1 MPSRGKNLV
10 ELALALSN
18 SRKSKRNNNIMYSY
32 LFSISFLGNDIL
44 GQKRDANV
52 VENAVASTSGYTG
65 SKSDDKSNIDEAP
78 YIDSSESFSPTNS
91 ELSFEDEDDYD
102 QTNEKE
108 KGTGRAHE
116 DLEAISVVNEGSV
129 EENLAETNKKRV
141 RRKKADKASWKR
153 SVVKA
158 KRLSGMKYVNR
169 SGKEVPEKKPLVA
182 NCARCRYKC
191 NLAIPNEQR
200 GVLCQEFWS
209 LGDYDKQKLHLS
221 SLITTVP
228 VKRRKV
234 ETGELKRKT
243 SRIYYLKDTNGSRKR
258 VCLNFFCKTF
268 AISHRV
274 VETCM
279 KNISSSG
286 MYIGYDKRKDTKPH
300 NLTDEGTA
308 LLVHEHID
316 SFPRVESHY
325 CRKDSTKQYLG
336 SDLNISIMH
345 RLYCEDFCAS
355 KNIQP
360 VSRFIYQKIF
370 HQYEPALDFFI
381 PKKDQCYKCNA
392 YKSATD
398 KTLLLEEYESHKKR
412 EKDAMLMKK
421 KDKEKLLLRKEAILQ
436 VHFAGDNQIFYK
448 LKLNVYNFTIF
459 DASNSN
465 GYCYVWDET
474 HGKKGSTEIGTCI
487 LKYLYELPE
496 TVTHVSSFSDT
507 CGGQN
512 RNKYVAAAM
521 LFAVNKIHHLNVI
534 DLKFMESGHSYL
546 EADAMHATI
555 ERARKHKS
563 IYTTR
568 EWSVLISTA
577 RRNPRP
583 YYVNNLRFDDFY
595 DLQELAATMTPNT
608 TTNTNQEKVQW
619 LKIKWMRFEK
629 TDPYL
634 IKYKYELSDEEFLLI
649 DVAGRRKRGRQ
660 QGWSSYELSKKYS
673 QRIPISLKKKNDLL
687 FLLLTKVIPTEYQQY
702 IQDIPATL
710 QPAPQDDD

>member
-1 MPSRGKNLV
+1 MPSR
-10 ELALALSN
+10 
-18 SRKSKRNNNIMYSY
+18 
-32 LFSISFLGNDIL
+32 GNDIL

-65 SKSDDKSNIDEAP
+65 SKSDDKSNFDEAP

-243 SRIYYLKDTNGSRKR
+243 SRIYYLKDTNGS
-258 VCLNFFCKTF
+258 
-268 AISHRV
+268 H
-274 VETCM
+274 
-279 KNISSSG
+279 
-286 MYIGYDKRKDTKPH
+286 
-300 NLTDEGTA
+300 
-308 LLVHEHID
+308 
-316 SFPRVESHY
+316 
-325 CRKDSTKQYLG
+325 
-336 SDLNISIMH
+336 
-345 RLYCEDFCAS
+345 
-355 KNIQP
+355 
-360 VSRFIYQKIF
+360 
-370 HQYEPALDFFI
+370 
-381 PKKDQCYKCNA
+381 
-392 YKSATD
+392 

-421 KDKEKLLLRKEAILQ
+421 KDKEKAVAEKGSSFRAVTFDLQAILQ
-436 VHFAGDNQIFYK
+436 VPFAGDNQIFYK

-563 IYTTR
+563 ITPP
-568 EWSVLISTA
+568 ENGL
-577 RRNPRP
+577 
-583 YYVNNLRFDDFY
+583 FD
-595 DLQELAATMTPNT
+595 
-608 TTNTNQEKVQW
+608 
-619 LKIKWMRFEK
+619 
-629 TDPYL
+629 
-634 IKYKYELSDEEFLLI
+634 I
-649 DVAGRRKRGRQ
+649 DG
-660 QGWSSYELSKKYS
+660 
-673 QRIPISLKKKNDLL
+673 
-687 FLLLTKVIPTEYQQY
+687 
-702 IQDIPATL
+702 
-710 QPAPQDDD
+710 

>member
-18 SRKSKRNNNIMYSY
+18 SR
-32 LFSISFLGNDIL
+32 NDIL

-52 VENAVASTSGYTG
+52 DENAVASTSGYTG

-158 KRLSGMKYVNR
+158 KRLN
-169 SGKEVPEKKPLVA
+169 
-182 NCARCRYKC
+182 
-191 NLAIPNEQR
+191 
-200 GVLCQEFWS
+200 
-209 LGDYDKQKLHLS
+209 
-221 SLITTVP
+221 
-228 VKRRKV
+228 
-234 ETGELKRKT
+234 
-243 SRIYYLKDTNGSRKR
+243 
-258 VCLNFFCKTF
+258 
-268 AISHRV
+268 
-274 VETCM
+274 
-279 KNISSSG
+279 
-286 MYIGYDKRKDTKPH
+286 
-300 NLTDEGTA
+300 
-308 LLVHEHID
+308 
-316 SFPRVESHY
+316 
-325 CRKDSTKQYLG
+325 
-336 SDLNISIMH
+336 
-345 RLYCEDFCAS
+345 
-355 KNIQP
+355 
-360 VSRFIYQKIF
+360 
-370 HQYEPALDFFI
+370 FFI

-421 KDKEKLLLRKEAILQ
+421 IDKEKAVAEKGSSFRAVTFDLQAILQ
-436 VHFAGDNQIFYK
+436 VPFAGDNQIFYK

-608 TTNTNQEKVQW
+608 TTNNTNQEKVQW

-687 FLLLTKVIPTEYQQY
+687 FLFRTKVIPTEYQQY